1 MTVIYIK
8 DTGYDRYT
16 IEADNYVLGRQ
27 YNDLD
32 DQIEIVRPEG
42 EENSGCTMK
51 IVNGYGQ
58 VIDNISMD
66 KNVYTIR
73 GNVSR
78 YRCVCISFSFVRPDG
93 SVKNSESCAFSFME
107 AKDPSTPIEID
118 PAQKENLS
126 ALLTMSITNVT
137 LDNHTLTFE
146 RMFGQNFGI
155 QLDVEPILKLGK
167 GLKEDSQ
174 GALAIDESYLFQTLK
189 IATKDDVEDRVNTKI
204 QTVQTALDL
213 KADLTAIANFITKSV
228 NDLTYYY
235 NKTEIDGKITTINNN
250 ISKIPKFAI
259 AVVENLPTSNISPTT
274 IYIKK
279 TSTTESGNLYTEYI
293 YVNDAWEELGTQTLD
308 LSGYT
313 TTEALNTALAEYTKT
328 ANLATI
334 ATSGKLADAKDD
346 ATHRLVTDTEKTTW
360 NNKLSKD
367 NIDISPTSMAPEDHV
382 VSSAGM
388 WNVLYLEG
396 TGIVPNIKDGTTVAG
411 QAHKLKTARK
421 ISLTGD
427 AIGETTFDG
436 TANKEIA
443 VMLVPSG
450 VTAGTYSAVSV
461 NAKGLVTAGAQLIEV
476 GDKTGTNTPTANLAI
491 GGLFFKEI

>member
-1 MTVIYIK
+1 MATKKYVIQQKQASGEPLTLHPETDADIVK
-8 DTGYDRYT
+8 VAATGIQATDVKG
-16 IEADNYVLGRQ
+16 AL
-27 YNDLD
+27 
-32 DQIEIVRPEG
+32 
-42 EENSGCTMK
+42 EELNNNIAAITGGGVVTGVK
-51 IVNGYGQ
+51 GDAETTYRLGQ
-58 VIDNISMD
+58 VNIT
-66 KNVYTIR
+66 KANIGL
-73 GNVSR
+73 GNVDNTSDANKP
-78 YRCVCISFSFVRPDG
+78 IS
-93 SVKNSESCAFSFME
+93 A
-107 AKDPSTPIEID
+107 
-118 PAQKENLS
+118 
-126 ALLTMSITNVT
+126 
-137 LDNHTLTFE
+137 
-146 RMFGQNFGI
+146 
-155 QLDVEPILKLGK
+155 
-167 GLKEDSQ
+167 
-174 GALAIDESYLFQTLK
+174 
-189 IATKDDVEDRVNTKI
+189 AT
-204 QTVQTALDL
+204 QTALNL
-213 KADLTAIANFITKSV
+213 KADLTDIANFITKSV

-259 AVVENLPTSNISPTT
+259 EVVENLPTSNISPTT

-313 TTEALNTALAEYTKT
+313 TTEALNTALAKYTKT
-328 ANLATI
+328 ENLATI
-334 ATSGKLADAKDD
+334 AKTGKLADAEQDT
-346 ATHRLVTDTEKTTW
+346 THRVVTDAEKTTW
-360 NNKLSKD
+360 DNKLSTD

-396 TGIVPNIKDGTTVAG
+396 AGIVPKIKDGTTVAG
-411 QAHKLKTARK
+411 KAKQLATARK

>member
-1 MTVIYIK
+1 MATKKYVIQQKQASGEPLTLHPETDADIVK
-8 DTGYDRYT
+8 VDANGIQATDVKGALEELNNNIAAITGGGVVTGVKGDAETTYR
-16 IEADNYVLGRQ
+16 L
-27 YNDLD
+27 
-32 DQIEIVRPEG
+32 
-42 EENSGCTMK
+42 
-51 IVNGYGQ
+51 GQ
-58 VIDNISMD
+58 VNIT
-66 KNVYTIR
+66 KANIGL
-73 GNVSR
+73 GNVDNTSDANKP
-78 YRCVCISFSFVRPDG
+78 IS
-93 SVKNSESCAFSFME
+93 
-107 AKDPSTPIEID
+107 T
-118 PAQKENLS
+118 
-126 ALLTMSITNVT
+126 
-137 LDNHTLTFE
+137 
-146 RMFGQNFGI
+146 
-155 QLDVEPILKLGK
+155 
-167 GLKEDSQ
+167 
-174 GALAIDESYLFQTLK
+174 
-189 IATKDDVEDRVNTKI
+189 AT
-204 QTVQTALDL
+204 QTALDL

-235 NKTEIDGKITTINNN
+235 TKTDIDGKISTINNN

-259 AVVENLPTSNISPTT
+259 EVVENLPTSNISPTT

-279 TSTTESGNLYTEYI
+279 TSTTETGNLYTEYI
-293 YVNDAWEELGTQTLD
+293 YVNDLWEELGTQTLD

-313 TTEALNTALAEYTKT
+313 TTEALNTALAKYTKT
-328 ANLATI
+328 ENLATI
-334 ATSGKLADAKDD
+334 ATSGKLADAEQD
-346 ATHRLVTDTEKTTW
+346 ATHRVVTDAEKTTW
-360 NNKLSKD
+360 NNKLSTD
-367 NIDISPTSMAPEDHV
+367 NIDTVPTIMAPEDHV

-396 TGIVPNIKDGTTVAG
+396 TGIVPKIKDGTTVAG
-411 QAHKLKTARK
+411 QAHKLKTARR